1 MKAIVG
7 PCVASIFLTATLV
20 AQEISPQSPSDANP
34 RGQPLYRAHCGRCH
48 GLQGLGGTGPSLARP
63 VLRHARDDEAL
74 ADIITN
80 GIAGTGMPDN
90 WMLSPN
96 EVREV
101 ASFVRSLGRFAGD
114 SVSGDTVA
122 GRRVYEEAK
131 CATCHIVAGGGS
143 SVGPQLTRIGAQRGP
158 EFLRTS
164 ISHPGLEAPRDAGG
178 YLSYL
183 VVRIITA
190 RGEEITGRRINE
202 DTFTIQLRDIDNRYH
217 SFRKAD
223 LRELERQE
231 GRSLMPSYEDALF
244 PSQLEDLVAYLSS
257 LGRER

>member
-1 MKAIVG
+1 MKVIVG
-7 PCVASIFLTATLV
+7 SCVASVFLTATLV
-20 AQEISPQSPSDANP
+20 ALEVSPQSRREAIP
-34 RGQPLYRAHCGRCH
+34 RGERLYRAHCGRCH

-63 VLRHARDDEAL
+63 VLRHARNDEDL

-80 GIAGTGMPDN
+80 GIAGTGMPGN
-90 WMLSPN
+90 WMFSPE

-101 ASFVRSLGRFAGD
+101 ASFVRSLGRSDAD
-114 SVSGDTVA
+114 ALSGDPTE
-122 GRRVYEEAK
+122 GRRVYEEAR
-131 CATCHIVAGGGS
+131 CATCHIVGGGGS
-143 SVGPQLTRIGAQRGP
+143 SVGPQLTHIGAQRGTG
-158 EFLRTS
+158 FLRTAV
-164 ISHPGLEAPRDAGG
+164 SHPGLETPLDADG

-183 VVRIITA
+183 VVRVVSA

-202 DTFTIQLRDIDNRYH
+202 DSFTIQLRDLENRYY

-231 GRSLMPSYEDALF
+231 GRSLMPSYGDALS
-244 PSQLEDLVAYLSS
+244 PSQIEDLVAYLSS